1 MSPAAVALCAFA
13 AYALGY
19 RVYSRFLARDVF
31 AVDPDAP
38 TPAHVQRDDIDYI
51 PTRRSILFGHH
62 FASITGLAP
71 MLGPAVAVIWGWL
84 PAVIWVVLGALLVGC
99 VHDFSALIVS
109 VRHRGMSVGEVARD
123 VISPRARTLF
133 HFIIFFGV
141 ALAMGVFVYVIARL
155 FALELAPG
163 RPGYPQAVLPSGLLM
178 VVAVAA
184 GWLMHKKGVRLLW
197 IAIIGFA
204 LELYGIRL
212 GMDLPTLGLP
222 ASAWP
227 SPATWTWILLAYAF
241 LASVLPVWA
250 LLQSRD
256 FLNGLLLYA
265 GLGLAYLGLLLGGH
279 EFAAPAVRLSVEGA
293 PSMIPFVFIVV
304 ACGAASG
311 FHGLVSSGTTAKQL
325 DTESDARPV
334 AYGAMIGESLL
345 GLLATLACTAGIA
358 SPEHWHGIYADWS
371 RVQALPQKIDVFIQ
385 GTTTFVTS
393 LGVAPDIAAALIAMV
408 VVSFALT
415 TLDSATR
422 LLRFNIEEIGA
433 TFRIPWSGNRYVAST
448 VACGVIAMFAF
459 YEVDVRVG
467 DTVVARP
474 AGLAL
479 WQLFGTTNQLLAA
492 LTLIMVTIYLRQ
504 RNRPS
509 WPTAI
514 PAAGMLA
521 STLFAMIV
529 NLLEFSDPLLL
540 VVGSV
545 LVVLGLGVLVESVAA
560 LRRDLVGRRP
570 V

>member
-1 MSPAAVALCAFA
+1 MSPALVALCAFA
-13 AYALGY
+13 AYFVGY

-31 AVDPDAP
+31 ELDANAK
-38 TPAHVQRDDIDYI
+38 TPAHELRDDVDYV
-51 PTRRSILFGHH
+51 PTRPSILFGHH

-84 PAVIWVVLGALLVGC
+84 PAVCWVVLGALFVGC
-99 VHDFSALIVS
+99 VHDMSALVVS
-109 VRHRGMSVGEVARD
+109 ARHQGMSVGEVARS

-133 HFIIFFGV
+133 HLIIFFGV

-155 FALELAPG
+155 FALPPQGL
-163 RPGYPQAVLPSGLLM
+163 GYSSAVLPSGLLM
-178 VVAVAA
+178 IIAVVA
-184 GWLMHKKGVRLLW
+184 GWLLHKKGVRLLW
-197 IAIIGFA
+197 IAIVGFA
-204 LELYGIRL
+204 LELWSIKL
-212 GMDLPTLGLP
+212 GMDLPTMGLP
-222 ASAWP
+222 ADAWP
-227 SPATWTWILLAYAF
+227 SPASWTWVLLGYAF

-265 GLGLAYLGLLLGGH
+265 GVGLAYVGLLFGGH
-279 EFAAPAVRLSVEGA
+279 EFAAPAVRLDVEGA
-293 PSMIPFVFIVV
+293 PSIVPFVFVVV

-325 DTESDARPV
+325 DRETDARPV

-345 GLLATLACTAGIA
+345 ALLATLACTAGI
-358 SPEHWHGIYADWS
+358 SSSEHWHGIYADWS
-371 RVQALPQKIDVFIQ
+371 GVQGLPQTIDVFIQ
-385 GTTTFVTS
+385 GTTTFVTD
-393 LGVAPDIAAALIAMV
+393 LGVDPALAAALIAMI

-433 TFRIPWSGNRYVAST
+433 TFKIPLSNNRYVAST
-448 VACGVIAMFAF
+448 AACGVIALFAF
-459 YEVDVRVG
+459 YEVDVVVG
-467 DTVVARP
+467 GQTVARP

-492 LTLIMVTIYLRQ
+492 LTLIMVTLYLR
-504 RNRPS
+504 RRGKPT
-509 WPTAI
+509 WPTAL
-514 PAAGMLA
+514 PAIGMLV
-521 STLFAMIV
+521 STVIAMVV

-540 VVGSV
+540 VVGSA
-545 LVVLGLGVLVESVAA
+545 LVVLGVGVVVEAIRVW
-560 LRRDLVGRRP
+560 RRDAVASRP